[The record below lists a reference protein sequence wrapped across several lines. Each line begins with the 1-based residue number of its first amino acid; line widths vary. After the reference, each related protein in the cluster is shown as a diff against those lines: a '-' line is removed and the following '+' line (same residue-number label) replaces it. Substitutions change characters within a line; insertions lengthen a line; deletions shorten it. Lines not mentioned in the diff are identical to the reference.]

1 MTGSSA
7 LWWLLALNTA
17 LYAFAGR
24 FIISRGALDRPIIF
38 LNPAVAYVV
47 VGLSLVGFVILI
59 AAGFVWHQSPWWF
72 LAANVAAF
80 IAFSV
85 KPNSG
90 L

>member
-7 LWWLLALNTA
+7 LWWLLALNA
-17 LYAFAGR
+17 GLYAFAGR
-24 FIISRGALDRPIIF
+24 FIVSRGALDRPLIL

-47 VGLSLVGFVILI
+47 VGLPLVGFVVLI

-72 LAANVAAF
+72 LVANIAVF
-80 IAFSV
+80 VAFSV
-85 KPNSG
+85 KPTSG